1 MDVNPIQITLT
12 CGSEAEA
19 LNIASALIDSHLAAC
34 VQVSGPVTSVYRWK
48 GQVETEEEW
57 LCFAKTVE
65 EKYQAAQS
73 KILEMHS
80 YDNPEIIA
88 VAIVAGS
95 PEYLKW
101 LSYET
106 MP

>member
-1 MDVNPIQITLT
+1 MDVNPIQITFT
-12 CGSEAEA
+12 SGSKAEA

-48 GQVETEEEW
+48 GQVETDEEW
-57 LCFAKTVE
+57 LCFAKTVDA
-65 EKYQAAQS
+65 KYQDAQS
-73 KILEMHS
+73 TILKLHS

-88 VAIVAGS
+88 VPIVEGS

-101 LSYET
+101 LREET
-106 MP
+106 TS